1 MIRFSSIIQVVVF
14 SILLLLVFGCRST
27 PPSWLD
33 EESRAWDP
41 LESAIDLISL
51 GDEITKRALMTFYPK
66 TRRKV
71 LLAALA
77 RYADARAILL
87 DELRI
92 AALPYQRE
100 NIKKLLRVVQ
110 VREETV
116 ILHMPLPPRY
126 PW

>member
-1 MIRFSSIIQVVVF
+1 MRLLFVIVSV
-14 SILLLLVFGCRST
+14 LLLMSLGCRSA
-27 PPSWLD
+27 PPTQAE
-33 EESRAWDP
+33 EESRIQDP
-41 LESAIDLISL
+41 LESAVDLISL
-51 GDEITKRALMTFYPK
+51 GDEITKQALRTFYPK

-87 DELRI
+87 NELKI
-92 AALPYQRE
+92 AAFPYQRE
-100 NIKKLLRVVQ
+100 NIKKLLRVVE